1 MAQKNRSKELWLVPK
16 RNSLHQTVCLIDGII
31 ERGYDGQSWNEQKQ
45 NNLGVNLKKWGATKS
60 GKNISNQSI
69 RTLLASIPEYLGFVY
84 INRKTTPNSLCLT
97 PAGRLLWET
106 HKDQLMKI
114 KNLGEAGQKLLDES
128 VVVLHQM
135 EKLQLTNPLFL
146 KDCENILVFPFRLTL
161 KLLRRLG
168 YLDREEIA
176 YFVLQ
181 IKDESQFELKVKE
194 IEHFRKMSYYDRKE
208 IIDAFKETHIGNIT
222 LVKASSA
229 SYFEGLCALTG
240 IVERYTAKPSNCAS
254 KLNCIRIKLD
264 CEGYVNEILDK
275 KYASAKPYDFKGNV
289 GLWIDYIGNPQQLLP
304 PFDVK
309 IENATENDF
318 LLQVFKGNKIKDADI
333 VKQGDSVFYPL
344 FVGEK
349 YIIKLVDTQDAGL
362 TNEFEIVPTID
373 CLEFSINNVPITNK
387 PNKDKNYFASLITEH
402 LASSSFAK
410 ETLDY
415 LTILF
420 KNLNIDKR
428 NDSSLRGAYFEYY
441 MYEYLAQLKNE
452 GAIDDVIWNGRIGKY
467 GLPVSAPGGRL
478 GEPDIVFIKNGVHYV
493 LELTTIK
500 SKSLQEKVEIAS
512 VSDHIKLYS
521 EKVANKVVGLFCAP
535 VIHPRNV
542 AVVNNI
548 LKEGNLEFNAFTE
561 KELFDYISR
570 L

>member
-1 MAQKNRSKELWLVPK
+1 MAQKNRSKELWLIPK

-31 ERGYDGQSWNEQKQ
+31 DRGYDGQSWSEQKQ

-84 INRKTTPNSLCLT
+84 INRQTTPNSICLT

-106 HKDQLMKI
+106 HKDQLVKI
-114 KNLGEAGQKLLDES
+114 KNLEEAGQKLLDES

-135 EKLQLTNPLFL
+135 EKLQLTNPLYL
-146 KDCENILVFPFRLTL
+146 KDCENILVFPFRITL

-229 SYFEGLCALTG
+229 SYYEGLCALTG

-264 CEGYVNEILDK
+264 CEEYVNEILDE
-275 KYASAKPYDFKGNV
+275 KYANAQPYDFKENV
-289 GLWIDYIGNPQQLLP
+289 GLWIEYIGDPQQLLP

-309 IENATENDF
+309 IENSTENDF
-318 LLQVFKGNKIKDADI
+318 LLQVFKGDKIKDADI
-333 VKQGDSVFYPL
+333 IKQGEAVFYPL
-344 FVGEK
+344 FIGEK
-349 YIIKLVDTQDAGL
+349 YIIKLVDTQDASF
-362 TNEFEIVPTID
+362 TNEFEIVPAID
-373 CLEFSINNVPITNK
+373 CLEFSVSDIPKTNK
-387 PNKDKNYFASLITEH
+387 PNKDKTYFANLITEH
-402 LASSSFAK
+402 LASSNFTK

-428 NDSSLRGAYFEYY
+428 NDYSLRGAYFEYY
-441 MYEYLAQLKNE
+441 MYEYLSQLKNE
-452 GAIDDVIWNGRIGKY
+452 GAIDDVIWNGKMGKY
-467 GLPVSAPGGRL
+467 GLPVSAPGGKL
-478 GEPDIVFIKNGVHYV
+478 GEPDIVFIKNGIHYV

-500 SKSLQEKVEIAS
+500 AKSQQEKAEIAS

-521 EKVANKVVGLFCAP
+521 EKVSNKVVGLFCAP
-535 VIHPRNV
+535 IIHPRNV

-548 LKEGNLEFNAFTE
+548 LKESNIEFHAFTE
-561 KELFDYISR
+561 KELFDYISN